1 MPRTP
6 TDEKPVVSFRMTST
20 IIEWLRQ
27 VSIAR
32 QWSMNQYVV
41 AALDGLRSCW
51 RLPAMIAD
59 VVEADRKAMGMDQF
73 DYIGHL
79 LARRYNEIRDQ
90 GGPGFEK
97 KSKERKR

>member
-6 TDEKPVVSFRMTST
+6 TEEKPVVSFRMSSRLT
-20 IIEWLRQ
+20 EWLRQ
-27 VSIAR
+27 VSDAR

-41 AALDGLRSCW
+41 EALDGLRSCW
-51 RLPAMIAD
+51 RLPEMIAD
-59 VVEADRKAMGMDQF
+59 VLEADRKAMGMDQL

-79 LARRYNEIRDQ
+79 LARRYNEIRDL